1 MVIDDQSLAGSW
13 AEALTYP
20 HSIIVSE
27 FRAPDTLEECAAPC
41 RDSTVAPQ
49 PNGWRAVLSR
59 FLSIFHGAING

>member
-1 MVIDDQSLAGSW
+1 MIDDTSLAGSW

-20 HSIIVSE
+20 HSITVSE

-41 RDSTVAPQ
+41 RDSTVPLPAKARFP
-49 PNGWRAVLSR
+49 VLSR